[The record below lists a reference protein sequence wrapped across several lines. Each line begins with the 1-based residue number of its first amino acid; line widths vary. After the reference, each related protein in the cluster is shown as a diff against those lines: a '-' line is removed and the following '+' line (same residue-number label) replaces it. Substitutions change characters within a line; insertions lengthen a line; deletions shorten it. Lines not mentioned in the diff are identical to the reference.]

1 MIQQKIP
8 NHIAIIMDGNGRWA
22 KKRGLPRTA
31 GHKQGAENI
40 RKIAIACNNLH
51 VKALTVYA
59 FSTENWKRPESEVD
73 YLCKLP
79 RFFFKSYMAELKRNN
94 IQVLYLGE
102 LEKFP
107 PDTQDVITTAV
118 EETKMNTGLKL
129 CLAVNYGSRREI
141 VLAAERY
148 AKDMRDGKAEEE
160 IDEDDFAKYLMT
172 ASLPEVDLLIR
183 TSGELRVSN
192 FLLWQIA
199 YSEFIFTDKAWPE
212 FDEAELMKA
221 IDEYTSRD
229 RRFGG
234 LHNEN

>member
-22 KKRGLPRTA
+22 KNKGLPRTA

-102 LEKFP
+102 LDKFP
-107 PDTQDVITTAV
+107 ADTQDVITTAV

-148 AKDMRDGKAEEE
+148 AKDVCDGKAKEE

-199 YSEFIFTDKAWPE
+199 YSEFIFTEKAWPE